1 VPGPIVD
8 LFLVLWFAAI
18 ALTVFAFVDAAIRPP
33 RAFAAAD
40 KQNKQFWLIIL
51 GLAVLWFLL
60 IGWSNIIGL
69 LALVA
74 SIVYV
79 VDVRPAV
86 RAVGRGGSGRSGPY
100 GPW

>member
-1 VPGPIVD
+1 M
-8 LFLVLWFAAI
+8 LLWLGAI

-33 RAFAAAD
+33 GAFAAAD

-51 GLAVLWFLL
+51 GLAILWFLL
-60 IGWSNIIGL
+60 FGWRNIIGL
-69 LALVA
+69 IALIA

-86 RAVGRGGSGRSGPY
+86 RTLGRGGGGKSGPY